1 MRRLLQ
7 LGAGAALL
15 LLAAGARADALAD
28 LKTALARTAVQA
40 PLRAAIESQ
49 TWRKLG
55 EGADADEDSGQA
67 SVLAEDG
74 PRGLSLTHAREMVAR
89 MERELQARAR
99 NPNSKTPTMAALEEM
114 GPHDVLALTC
124 ASAALSRARTGRV
137 QGRARRYLAGQAGA
151 RAQLR
156 DAGLHPQ
163 RPRTQVREKF
173 SSLLDVWIAPDGTP
187 LASRARVS
195 ATGRAFIVIGFAF
208 GSEEDSVFGVADER
222 LVTLRKETRTHFSG
236 PGRARRA
243 QSRHDPA
250 AEELRPGRTVVTARQ
265 CSKKYHWR

>member
-1 MRRLLQ
+1 MP
-7 LGAGAALL
+7 
-15 LLAAGARADALAD
+15 AGARADALAD

-124 ASAALSRARTGRV
+124 ASAALSRARNGACTRASAPIPGRAGRCARSASRCRSPPSATANASTRKI
-137 QGRARRYLAGQAGA
+137 QFAARRLDRARRYAPGQPGP
-151 RAQLR
+151 
-156 DAGLHPQ
+156 GQ
-163 RPRTQVREKF
+163 R
-173 SSLLDVWIAPDGTP
+173 DGT
-187 LASRARVS
+187 
-195 ATGRAFIVIGFAF
+195 GFHRDRF
-208 GSEEDSVFGVADER
+208 CI
-222 LVTLRKETRTHFSG
+222 
-236 PGRARRA
+236 
-243 QSRHDPA
+243 
-250 AEELRPGRTVVTARQ
+250 RQ
-265 CSKKYHWR
+265 

>member
-55 EGADADEDSGQA
+55 EGADADVDSGQA

-114 GPHDVLALTC
+114 GPRDVLALTC
-124 ASAALSRARTGRV
+124 ASAALSRALERGVYKGERADTW
-137 QGRARRYLAGQAGA
+137 QGRPV
-151 RAQLR
+151 RALSFEMPVSTLS
-156 DAGLHPQ
+156 D
-163 RPRTQVREKF
+163 RERKYAKKF

-236 PGRARRA
+236 PGERDERK
-243 QSRHDPA
+243 
-250 AEELRPGRTVVTARQ
+250 VVTTLQLRN
-265 CSKKYHWR
+265 